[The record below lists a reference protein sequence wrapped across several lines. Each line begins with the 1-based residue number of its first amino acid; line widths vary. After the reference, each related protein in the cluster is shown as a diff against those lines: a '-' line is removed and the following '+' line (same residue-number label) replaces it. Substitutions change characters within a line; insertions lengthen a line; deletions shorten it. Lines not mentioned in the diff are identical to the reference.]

1 MNKEAQTIHDNI
13 LSLYNNIYSM
23 QEKITNCKKE
33 ISKLNQVLYDTC
45 EHEWIYDEC
54 APFDARCK
62 YICKFCKLSRK
73 RSYN

>member
-1 MNKEAQTIHDNI
+1 
-13 LSLYNNIYSM
+13 M

-33 ISKLNQVLYDTC
+33 IRNLNQELYDTC
-45 EHEWIYDEC
+45 DHKWIYDEC

-62 YICKFCKLSRK
+62 YICEFCKLSRK